1 MLPSGLLRLTR
12 HVYHIFW
19 IVPDQ
24 HFMSVDSTVASV
36 PAPMAIPTSAGAT
49 PGASLTP
56 SPTMG
61 HDIILL
67 DVLNGLGLG
76 TA

>member
-1 MLPSGLLRLTR
+1 
-12 HVYHIFW
+12 
-19 IVPDQ
+19 
-24 HFMSVDSTVASV
+24 MSVDSTVASV

-56 SPTMG
+56 SPAMG